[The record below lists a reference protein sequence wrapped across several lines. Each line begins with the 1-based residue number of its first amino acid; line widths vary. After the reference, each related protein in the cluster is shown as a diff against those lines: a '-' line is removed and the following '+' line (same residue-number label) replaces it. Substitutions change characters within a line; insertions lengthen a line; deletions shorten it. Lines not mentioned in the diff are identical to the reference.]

1 LQTSKV
7 LLKIAPASSTAA
19 TEETTSAPADVATP
33 VTQEASTDG
42 QRISLTISKENRK

>member
-1 LQTSKV
+1 MDLQDIKG
-7 LLKIAPASSTAA
+7 IAENYSAKGSASSTAA

-42 QRISLTISKENRK
+42 QRILASH